1 MCLFECI
8 FRFDINFQTSAN
20 TTPRDD
26 IGLHLSVRLAEGYVA
41 RNSIQ
46 DGVWGEEQNGGDLP
60 IQPGQKYEI
69 IILSD
74 SREFKVSNPH
84 IYLLIKISFITMNF
98 VKLRNVVVKTSYN
111 LQDPLALQ

>member
-1 MCLFECI
+1 MFIEKCVCLSVHI

-20 TTPRDD
+20 TAPRDD

-41 RNSIQ
+41 RNSIEG
-46 DGVWGEEQNGGDLP
+46 GVWGEEQNGGDLP

-74 SREFKVSNPH
+74 NREFKVSNSDIFFNNSIH
-84 IYLLIKISFITMNF
+84 KLIINF
-98 VKLRNVVVKTSYN
+98 VNVKIFAIIKLQ
-111 LQDPLALQ
+111 L